1 MPVVTKMLEAMG
13 PPDHIA
19 RIHKLMSDGMSRDAA
34 VAETA
39 LQFLAENNRML
50 RALLLMHG
58 RNVPES
64 SLAEAVHTLR

>member
-13 PPDHIA
+13 PPDHTA
-19 RIHKLMSDGMSRDAA
+19 RIHALMSEGRSRDEA
-34 VAETA
+34 VELTA

-64 SLAEAVHTLR
+64 SLAEAVHAKR